1 MISTTCPSDMIFDVE
16 QFLKACSQEPSHKT
30 ISLYHDLVKEEIGE
44 LEDAM
49 ASFNAAETDAEIIQ
63 AKADALD
70 AICDSIWV
78 LIGLSQMME
87 LPLERGWDEVAI
99 SNLRKID
106 AELGRVQRDENGKI
120 MKPDGWRPPDMVRI
134 IKSDYRQAA
143 AILRSEAPS
152 INE

>member
-1 MISTTCPSDMIFDVE
+1 MIYDVE
-16 QFLKACSQEPSHKT
+16 AFLKACGQEPSHKT
-30 ISLYHDLVKEEIGE
+30 ISLYHDLVVEEIGE

-49 ASFNAAETDAEIIQ
+49 ADFNAAESEQDELQ

-78 LIGLSQMME
+78 LIGLAQMMN

-106 AELGRVQRDENGKI
+106 PELGRVQRDENGKI
-120 MKPDGWRPPDMVRI
+120 LKPEGWRPPDMLRI
-134 IKSDYRQAA
+134 IKHDPRQTSSVFGQKTSG
-143 AILRSEAPS
+143 IDE
-152 INE
+152 

>member
-1 MISTTCPSDMIFDVE
+1 MTLTTCPSDMIFDVK

-30 ISLYHDLVKEEIGE
+30 ISLYHDLVKEETGE

-49 ASFNAAETDAEIIQ
+49 ASFNAAETEAEIIQ

-120 MKPDGWRPPDMVRI
+120 MKPEGWRPPDMVRI
-134 IKSDYRQAA
+134 IKSDYRQASSVFGSA
-143 AILRSEAPS
+143 ATN

>member
-1 MISTTCPSDMIFDVE
+1 MIFDVE

-49 ASFNAAETDAEIIQ
+49 ASFNAAETETEIIQ

-78 LIGLSQMME
+78 LIGLSQMMQ

-106 AELGRVQRDENGKI
+106 AELGRVQRDENSKI
-120 MKPDGWRPPDMVRI
+120 LKPDGWRPPDMVRI
-134 IKSDYRQAA
+134 IKSDYRQIASVSG
-143 AILRSEAPS
+143 SEAS
-152 INE
+152 NINE